1 MIHKSDSRKGKTKKQ
16 NRRLGYSESPSTLR
30 SKEKEKPTTVR
41 SMYPGY
47 EHHSRYK
54 QIESWNL
61 ISGIN
66 GNSVDALINLS
77 GFYSVTASVAF
88 ISDMIWSKK
97 KLAFHSSNMTFI
109 FALH

>member
-1 MIHKSDSRKGKTKKQ
+1 MTVERVKLKNKTGDWGILRVQVHYAPKKKG
-16 NRRLGYSESPSTLR
+16 
-30 SKEKEKPTTVR
+30 KPTTVR

-61 ISGIN
+61 ISGLN
-66 GNSVDALINLS
+66 GNSADAFINLS
-77 GFYSVTASVAF
+77 GFHSVTASVAF